1 MNKNKEKGYFCWYGM
16 YWHKTYRLSL
26 NVGLLSSGR
35 CSGACTAV
43 YLPVCGT
50 DGKTYSNECRMKI
63 SACEKNDTIT
73 VSYNGECNGEIKV
86 TANGT

>member
-1 MNKNKEKGYFCWYGM
+1 
-16 YWHKTYRLSL
+16 
-26 NVGLLSSGR
+26 
-35 CSGACTAV
+35 
-43 YLPVCGT
+43 
-50 DGKTYSNECRMKI
+50 MKI

>member
-1 MNKNKEKGYFCWYGM
+1 M

-35 CSGACTAV
+35 CSWTCTAV

-50 DGKTYSNECRMKI
+50 DGKTYSNECGMGI